1 MGPLMTKNFHTEAK
15 IFLPGA
21 IGPLPKGVTHTRRTV
36 LGFVRRLRMY
46 ILCPRTYILNFRM
59 YILNFRMERE
69 EAVFFPCSVFGLHYL
84 YGCHHEGSLRLGNKN
99 N

>member
-59 YILNFRMERE
+59 YILNVRMERE
-69 EAVFFPCSVFGLHYL
+69 EAVIFIAVLSA
-84 YGCHHEGSLRLGNKN
+84 GNTCTAATMKIACE
-99 N
+99 